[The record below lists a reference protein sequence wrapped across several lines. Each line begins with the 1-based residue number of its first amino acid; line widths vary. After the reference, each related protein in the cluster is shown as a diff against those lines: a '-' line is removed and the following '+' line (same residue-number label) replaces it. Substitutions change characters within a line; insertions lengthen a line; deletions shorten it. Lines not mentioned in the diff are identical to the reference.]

1 MAFMTSSVTFS
12 GEEIRSLADV
22 FIASLFEKPEL
33 TAIHTIDD
41 NIVAAKQIG
50 LVTRLSKITK
60 KDAGCGTGV
69 TNKSVALSNKS
80 WAPVQTKIWQQLC
93 ASEFNTN
100 FMIYLKN
107 KGINY
112 ADVTNTDI
120 AGFVLD
126 MMTDAAV
133 EDLWRIAWFNMTTPA
148 NLTSGT
154 DVSDY
159 NLIEGLWNQIYT
171 IVSGDSTRNT
181 TTGGLTTANGQ
192 ATFALQDSTFTAANA
207 KDTLANLLTDADY
220 RLQSAPDK
228 VIVCTQSVFNKYCDY
243 LESIAVP
250 LSFEKIEGGFTAL
263 KRRGVD
269 IIPVN
274 FWDRTI
280 RADFSNGTKYYLPH
294 RALLSTKRNLRIGL
308 DDPMAYT
315 EFDVFFDKMTE
326 TNNFKGGYRVDAKVV
341 EDYMIQVAY

>member
-1 MAFMTSSVTFS
+1 MAFMTSSATFS

-22 FIASLFEKPEL
+22 FIASIYGKPEL
-33 TAIHTIDD
+33 TAVHTIDD

-50 LVTRLSKITK
+50 LISRLSKITK
-60 KDAGCGTGV
+60 KDPGCGSGV
-69 TNKSVALSNKS
+69 SNKS
-80 WAPVQTKIWQQLC
+80 SALSAKNWAPVQTKIWQQLC

-100 FMIYLKN
+100 FMVYLKN
-107 KGINY
+107 KGIDH

-126 MMTDAAV
+126 MMGDAAI
-133 EDLWRIAWFNMTTPA
+133 EDLWRIVWFNMTTPA
-148 NLTSGT
+148 NLTTGT
-154 DVSDY
+154 DVTDY

-171 IVSGDSTRNT
+171 IVSGDANRLTI
-181 TTGGLTTANGQ
+181 TGGLTTANGQ
-192 ATFALQDSTFTAANA
+192 ATAALQDSTFTGTNA

-220 RLQSAPDK
+220 RLQSAPDR
-228 VIVCTQSVFNKYCDY
+228 VILCTQSVFNKYCDY
-243 LESIAVP
+243 LEGIAVP

-269 IIPVN
+269 IIPIN

-280 RADFSNGTKYYLPH
+280 RADFSNGTKWYLPH
-294 RALLSTKRNLRIGL
+294 RALLTTKRNLRIGL
-308 DDPMAYT
+308 DNPDAYT

-326 TNNFKGGYRVDAKVV
+326 TNNFKGGYKVDAKIV